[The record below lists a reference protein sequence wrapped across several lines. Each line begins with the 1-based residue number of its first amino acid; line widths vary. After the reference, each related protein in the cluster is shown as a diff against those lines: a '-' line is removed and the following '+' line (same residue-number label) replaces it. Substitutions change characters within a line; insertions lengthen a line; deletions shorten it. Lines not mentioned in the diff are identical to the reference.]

1 VSADTLVKICGLSTP
16 DAVDAALDGGAT
28 HLGFVFFPKSPRD
41 IDPLM
46 AAELAG
52 MARGKALTVA
62 VVVDP
67 DDALLDRLQAEVAP
81 DLYQLHGAETPER
94 VAAVRARTGAGVIKA
109 VPVTARADLDGA
121 SAYEDVADHLMFDAK
136 PSGDLPG
143 GAGRSFDWGLLR
155 GRSFAKPWFLAGGL
169 DAKSVGPAL
178 RITGAPGV
186 DVSSGVE
193 SAPGVKDPASIAAF
207 LRAARTAQARP
218 L

>member
-1 VSADTLVKICGLSTP
+1 MTFVKICGLSTP
-16 DAVDAALDGGAT
+16 DAVEAALDGGAT

-41 IDPLM
+41 TDPLM

-81 DLYQLHGAETPER
+81 DLYQFHGAETPER
-94 VAAVRARTGAGVIKA
+94 VAAIRARTGAGVIKA
-109 VPVTARADLDGA
+109 LPVTSRADLDAA
-121 SAYEDVADHLMFDAK
+121 SAYEEVADHLLFDAK
-136 PSGDLPG
+136 PAGDLPG

-155 GRSFAKPWFLAGGL
+155 GRGFAKPWFLAGGL
-169 DAKSVGPAL
+169 DAKSVAAAL

-193 SAPGVKDPASIAAF
+193 SAPGVKEPALIKAF
-207 LRAARTAQARP
+207 LRAARSA
-218 L
+218 

>member
-1 VSADTLVKICGLSTP
+1 MNPLVKICGLSTP

-28 HLGFVFFPKSPRD
+28 HLGFVFFPRSPRD

-52 MARGKALTVA
+52 MARGKALSVA
-62 VVVDP
+62 VCVDP
-67 DDALLDRLQAEVAP
+67 DDALLDRLQLEVGP
-81 DLYQLHGAETPER
+81 DLYQLHGRETPER
-94 VAAVRARTGAGVIKA
+94 VAEIRARTGAGVIKA
-109 VPVTARADLDGA
+109 LAVKSGSDLDGA
-121 SAYEDVADHLMFDAK
+121 AAYERAADHLMLDAH

-143 GAGRSFDWGLLR
+143 GAGVGFDWGVLA

-169 DAKSVGPAL
+169 RPESVAAAL

-193 SAPGVKDPASIAAF
+193 SAPGVKEPALIAAF
-207 LRAARTAQARP
+207 LKAARNA
-218 L
+218 